1 MSESPADYML
11 EKHGLNEALYYVLE
25 MAWCELLSARE
36 MLMEAKQK
44 GEAVTLRLAEVS
56 RIANLIC
63 ELQLDISDEDP
74 EQAVSKAEY
83 ERERLAFKRS
93 TQELKHED

>member
-25 MAWCELLSARE
+25 MAWCELLTAKE
-36 MLMEAKQK
+36 MLMDAKEK

-56 RIANLIC
+56 RIANQIC
-63 ELQLDISDEDP
+63 ELQLDISDEEPMFKVADRI
-74 EQAVSKAEY
+74 
-83 ERERLAFKRS
+83 ERS
-93 TQELKHED
+93 IQELKHED